1 MSRLINKEWMNES
14 DRGGHVYTKGVEDFL
29 EFADRTNVTELATIP
44 CPCVKCRNRMRHT
57 PINVRKHLVRN
68 GIDKSYTLWALHG
81 EKPFVNSFIDP
92 IAEDAHQENIREEQ
106 ILVRELEMR
115 NLVDNIHGLHG
126 EYEETGGV
134 GQEKVSEEQHFSSE
148 KYNEYKRLSSEKLY
162 SSCEG
167 SELIGFDNVEF

>member
-115 NLVDNIHGLHG
+115 NLKPVVLARKKFQKNNILVVKNIMNTKDYHLRNYTLH
-126 EYEETGGV
+126 V
-134 GQEKVSEEQHFSSE
+134 KDQSS
-148 KYNEYKRLSSEKLY
+148 LVLIMSSFEVFY
-162 SSCEG
+162 SC
-167 SELIGFDNVEF
+167 IY